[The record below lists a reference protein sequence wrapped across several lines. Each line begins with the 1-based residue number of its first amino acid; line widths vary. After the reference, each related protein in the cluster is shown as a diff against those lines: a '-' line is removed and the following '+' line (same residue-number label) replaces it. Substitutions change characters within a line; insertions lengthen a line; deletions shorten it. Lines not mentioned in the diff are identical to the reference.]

1 MKKVLLEF
9 QDDGQANL
17 FRDEMKRRFRY
28 PKTASRNEV
37 VHGKDENGNAVFVNS
52 LDRFGV
58 FSSVLLSRENKGA
71 FFLQNA
77 LYFSLTKCYNA
88 FSEVR
93 I

>member
-52 LDRFGV
+52 LNRFGV
-58 FSSVLLSRENKGA
+58 FSSVLLG
-71 FFLQNA
+71 
-77 LYFSLTKCYNA
+77 C
-88 FSEVR
+88 
-93 I
+93 